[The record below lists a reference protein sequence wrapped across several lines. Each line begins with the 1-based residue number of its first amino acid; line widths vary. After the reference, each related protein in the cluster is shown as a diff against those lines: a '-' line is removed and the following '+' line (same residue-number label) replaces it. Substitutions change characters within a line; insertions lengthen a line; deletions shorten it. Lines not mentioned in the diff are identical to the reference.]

1 MTLGKPC
8 GSVNTNGYLQMSI
21 ENRMYLI
28 AALAVLYM
36 TGAWPIG
43 VVDHWNTVKTDNRW
57 ANLRDVTSEVNAQN
71 VRAPRSNNRFGFLG
85 VSPAHGK
92 WAATIS
98 LNKKKVHLGLFPTPQ
113 LASAAYITAKR
124 QLHVGNTL

>member
-1 MTLGKPC
+1 M
-8 GSVNTNGYLQMSI
+8 
-21 ENRMYLI
+21 
-28 AALAVLYM
+28 
-36 TGAWPIG
+36 
-43 VVDHWNTVKTDNRW
+43 
-57 ANLRDVTSEVNAQN
+57 TSEVNAQN